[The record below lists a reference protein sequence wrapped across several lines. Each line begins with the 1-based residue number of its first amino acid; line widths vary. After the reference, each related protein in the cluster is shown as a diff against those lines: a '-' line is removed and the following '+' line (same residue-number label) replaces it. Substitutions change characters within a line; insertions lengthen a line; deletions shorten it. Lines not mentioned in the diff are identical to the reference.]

1 MNKLFTKFLCLIAV
15 LLSIRGQLAAQDF
28 AGYIGSQYSG
38 VQGVYTQPAS
48 IADSRYL
55 VDINLIGFGFNAYNN
70 AISVDPS
77 ALRKPS
83 LFNEP
88 DFDKNYMSYN
98 LSGGAKSAVVM
109 GNIYGPG
116 FIAMLNQRMAFGL
129 TTRFR
134 AGLTVNN
141 VSNQLIDLA
150 RNGFDEQSLLNV
162 PLNEKNMRISTNTW
176 AEYGLT
182 WGQVVKAKGKH
193 FVKVG
198 ATVKL
203 LQGISS
209 AYLYADDV
217 TYSFKNKDTVSLLN
231 AQFGYG
237 HAENFDFDNTDG
249 LTNFTFM
256 SKPSVGFDLG
266 AVYEWRPNVA
276 DGEFQDPSDPNKYKL
291 RLGLS
296 ILDIGR
302 LKYKKYNAND
312 FNANINNWAL
322 NQLQVSSVA
331 ELDST
336 FNSTFGF
343 TGSESSY
350 KVSLPTTISV
360 QADYAIVNRLF
371 LNFNAFM
378 AFNGKTNRTIVN
390 GVTNFTL
397 APRYEGKLWG
407 IYLPQSINRFGK
419 YYSGVTLRLGPFVV
433 GSNTI
438 VSQLIQKNNTYGF
451 DIHAGVRIPIMY
463 AYQKIEKKPAI
474 VDRDGDGL
482 NDPDD
487 SCPDIAGPID
497 NKGCPY
503 PDRDADGTFDKDD
516 DCPDVAGKKDLRG
529 CPDRDDDGTRD
540 ADDRCPDVAGVL
552 ELQGCP
558 DKDVDGVADL
568 DDLCPE
574 KFGDKAHSGCPDTDG
589 DGIYDNEDACPDVK
603 GLVENK
609 GCPYADKDGD
619 GIKDVEDA
627 CPETPGPFENKGC
640 PWSDLDGDG
649 VFDKDDECPKTP
661 GVPENKGCP
670 KIDKKEQDV
679 LDYAFQNL
687 EFETGKAIIR
697 TTSYE
702 SLNRLAD
709 LLVSKPAYKLKI
721 SGHTDNVGNDAS
733 NMTLSKNRA
742 NAVKK
747 YLQDKGVKADNLLPE
762 WFGETKP
769 IDSNDTPAG
778 RQRNRRVEMKV
789 VFD

>member
-1 MNKLFTKFLCLIAV
+1 MMKTFTRFICLLAV
-15 LLSIRGQLAAQDF
+15 LISISSRVSAQDF
-28 AGYIGSQYSG
+28 SGYIGSEYSG
-38 VQGVYTQPAS
+38 VQGIYTQPAS
-48 IADSRYL
+48 VVDSRYM
-55 VDINLIGFGFNAYNN
+55 VDVNLIGFGFNAYNN
-70 AISVDPS
+70 CVSFDPRAIT
-77 ALRKPS
+77 KPS
-83 LFNEP
+83 LFNETG
-88 DFDKNYMSYN
+88 FDTKYMKYD
-98 LSGGAKSAVVM
+98 LSGGAKSATIQ

-116 FIAMLNQRMAFGL
+116 FMATLGQRMAFGL

-134 AGLTVNN
+134 TGISVNN
-141 VSNQLIDLA
+141 VSGSLIDLA
-150 RNGFDEQSLLNV
+150 RNGFDEQALFNT
-162 PLNEKNMRISTNTW
+162 PLNEKNMRISSHVW

-198 ATVKL
+198 GTVKL

-217 TYSFKNKDTVSLLN
+217 NYSFKNKDTMSLFN

-237 HAENFDFDNTDG
+237 HAENFDWDNPSLNYD
-249 LTNFTFM
+249 FM
-256 SKPSVGFDLG
+256 AKPSVGFDFG
-266 AVYEWRPNVA
+266 AVYEFRPKVA
-276 DGEFQDPSDPNKYKL
+276 DGELNDPSDPEKYKL
-291 RLGLS
+291 RLGIS
-296 ILDIGR
+296 VIDIGR
-302 LKYKKYNAND
+302 LKYKKFEAND
-312 FNANINNWAL
+312 FLANVNDWPVGN
-322 NQLQVSSVA
+322 
-331 ELDST
+331 LDFSNIQT
-336 FNSTFGF
+336 FDDTLKDRFGF
-343 TGSESSY
+343 QSNATTY
-350 KVSLPTTISV
+350 KASLPTTISV
-360 QADYAIVNRLF
+360 QADYAIVRRLF
-371 LNFNAFM
+371 VNFNAFM
-378 AFNGKTNRTIVN
+378 AFNPKKNQTITNAM
-390 GVTNFTL
+390 TNFTL
-397 APRYEGKLWG
+397 SPRYEGKMWG
-407 IYLPQSINRFGK
+407 IYLPQTINRFGK
-419 YYSGVTLRLGPFVV
+419 YYSGITLRLGPFVV

-438 VSQLIQKNNTYGF
+438 VSQLIQSKFTYGI
-451 DIHAGVRIPIMY
+451 DVHAGVRIPILY

-487 SCPDIAGPID
+487 SCPDIAGPVD

-516 DCPDVAGKKDLRG
+516 DCPDLAGKKDLKG
-529 CPDRDDDGTRD
+529 CPDRDDDGVRD
-540 ADDRCPDVAGVL
+540 NDDRCPDLAGPVD
-552 ELQGCP
+552 LQGCP
-558 DKDVDGVADL
+558 DKDVDGIADL
-568 DDLCPE
+568 DDLCPD
-574 KFGDKAHSGCPDTDG
+574 KPGDKAHSGCPDSDG
-589 DGIYDNEDACPDVK
+589 DGIYDNEDACVDVK

-640 PWSDLDGDG
+640 PWSDIDGDG

-661 GVPENKGCP
+661 GLPENKGCP

-709 LLVSKPAYKLKI
+709 LLVSKPTYKLKI

-733 NMTLSKNRA
+733 NMTLSKNRSL
-742 NAVKK
+742 AVKK

-769 IDSNDTPAG
+769 IDTNDTPAG

-789 VFD
+789 VFE

>member
-1 MNKLFTKFLCLIAV
+1 V
-15 LLSIRGQLAAQDF
+15 LLSISGRMAAQDF

-48 IADSRYL
+48 VADSRYL
-55 VDINLIGFGFNAYNN
+55 VDVNLIGFGFNVYNN
-70 AISVDPS
+70 CVAVDPR
-77 ALRKPS
+77 ALTKPS

-88 DFDKNYMSYN
+88 GFDKNHISYN
-98 LSGGAKSAVVM
+98 LTGGPKSASIL

-116 FIAMLNQRMAFGL
+116 FIAMLGQRSAFGL

-134 AGLTVNN
+134 TGLSINN
-141 VSNQLIDLA
+141 VSNSLVDLS

-176 AEYGLT
+176 AEYGFT

-198 ATVKL
+198 GTIKL

-217 TYSFKNKDTVSLLN
+217 TYSFKNKDTMSLFN

-237 HAENFDFDNTDG
+237 HAENFDWSNTSG
-249 LTNFTFM
+249 LTNFQFM
-256 SKPSVGFDLG
+256 AKPSVGFDLG
-266 AVYEWRPNVA
+266 AVYEFRPNVA
-276 DGEFQDPSDPNKYKL
+276 DGELADPSDPNKYKL

-296 ILDIGR
+296 ILDVGR
-302 LKYKKYNAND
+302 LKYKKYDAND

-322 NQLQVSSVA
+322 NQLQVGSIA

-336 FNSTFGF
+336 FKNTFGY
-343 TGSESSY
+343 SSSASSY

-378 AFNGKTNRTIVN
+378 AFNPKKNQTIIN
-390 GVTNFTL
+390 GMTNFTL
-397 APRYEGKLWG
+397 SPRYEGKLWG

-419 YYSGVTLRLGPFVV
+419 YYSGVTLRLGPFVI

-438 VSQLIQKNNTYGF
+438 IGQLIQKKNTYGL
-451 DIHAGVRIPIMY
+451 DIHAGVRIPILY
-463 AYQKIEKKPAI
+463 AYQKLERKAPPI

-482 NDPDD
+482 NDTDD
-487 SCPDIAGPID
+487 ACPDIAGPVD

-540 ADDRCPDVAGVL
+540 GDDRCPDIAGVL

-558 DKDVDGVADL
+558 DRDADGVADL
-568 DDLCPE
+568 DDLCP
-574 KFGDKAHSGCPDTDG
+574 DKAGEKSHSGCPDTDG
-589 DGIYDNEDACPDVK
+589 DGIYDNEDACVDVK

-627 CPETPGPFENKGC
+627 CPDTPGPFENKGC
-640 PWSDLDGDG
+640 PWSDLDNDG
-649 VFDKDDECPKTP
+649 VFDKDDDCPKTP
-661 GVPENKGCP
+661 GPVENRGCP
-670 KIDKKEQDV
+670 KIDKREQEV

-697 TTSYE
+697 TTSFE

-709 LLVSKPAYKLKI
+709 LLVSKPTYKLKI

-747 YLQDKGVKADNLLPE
+747 YLQDKGVKGDNLMSE

-789 VFD
+789 VFE